1 MTIGSFDGVHHGHR
15 VIIERLKE
23 KALSVQGESVLV
35 TFAPHPRLL
44 LFPNDNGV
52 ELLST
57 DAEKIALLT
66 TLGIDHLVL
75 VKFDEAF
82 ASQSAVDYVENFL
95 IERLQ
100 THTLIIGHDH
110 KFGKGRV
117 GDYALLKQYSLQD
130 SFELSQITAQE
141 INEIAVSSTK
151 IRNLLYTGDILIAN
165 EYLGSRYTLSG
176 KVVHGNKI
184 GRKIGF
190 ATANIDYQHSH
201 KLLPAIGIYAVWAYV
216 QGKQYQGM
224 LYIGKR
230 PTIDKTIIVVEVH
243 IINFES
249 DIYGEHITVE
259 FVDKIREDHKFES
272 LEALS
277 IQLEKDKS
285 TAIKL
290 LS

>member
-15 VIIERLKE
+15 VIIDRLKK

-82 ASQSAVDYVENFL
+82 ASQSAVDYVENFV

>member
-15 VIIERLKE
+15 VIIDRLKE

>member
-82 ASQSAVDYVENFL
+82 ASQSAINYVENFL

-117 GDYALLKQYSLQD
+117 GDFSLLKQYSLQD

-201 KLLPAIGIYAVWAYV
+201 KLLPAIGIYAVWTYV

-277 IQLEKDKS
+277 TQLEKDKS